1 MRRLV
6 LIALGVGLVVAP
18 VADAVTKHDVVTATV
33 HKSGRS
39 GTALVYKGT
48 VHSKVF
54 GRGKVVQK
62 VYPNLKGSFVITYA
76 KGKTMGT
83 TTTKTDPQPSGKI
96 KVTGTFKLTGGTGK
110 YKNVSGTGKYSGT
123 SDANLQKA
131 SFRQEG
137 NVSY

>member
-6 LIALGVGLVVAP
+6 LIALGIALVAAP
-18 VADAVTKHDVVTATV
+18 VADAVTRHDVVTATV

-54 GRGKVVQK
+54 GTGKVVQK

-76 KGKTMGT
+76 KGKTKGV
-83 TTTKTDPQPSGKI
+83 TTTKTDPQPGGQV
-96 KVTGTFKLTGGTGK
+96 KVTGTFRFTGGTGK
-110 YKNVSGTGKYSGT
+110 YRHVRGSGKYRGS
-123 SDANLQKA
+123 SNADLSKA
-131 SFRQEG
+131 TFRQEG
-137 NVSY
+137 DVSY

>member
-6 LIALGVGLVVAP
+6 LITLVASLVAVP
-18 VADAVTKHDVVTATV
+18 AQAVTKHDVVTATV
-33 HKSGRS
+33 HKTGRS

-54 GRGKVVQK
+54 GTGKLVQK
-62 VYPNLKGSFVITYA
+62 IYSNLTGSFVITYA

-83 TTTKTDPQPSGKI
+83 TTAKTEPSTGSRL

-110 YKNVSGTGKYSGT
+110 YKKVRGSGTYKGSSNADLSSAT
-123 SDANLQKA
+123 
-131 SFRQEG
+131 FRQEG